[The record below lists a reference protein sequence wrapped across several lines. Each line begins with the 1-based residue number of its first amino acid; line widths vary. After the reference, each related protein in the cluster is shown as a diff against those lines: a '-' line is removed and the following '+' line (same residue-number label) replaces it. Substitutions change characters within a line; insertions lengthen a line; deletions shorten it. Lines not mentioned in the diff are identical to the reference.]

1 MSDSEATAGGASEVA
16 PEMQK
21 DPHAETPDSSPPPV
35 PDNSTDVA
43 PTRKARRRPD
53 VDPAAEEQEIPKEEE
68 QHAKAPVR

>member
-1 MSDSEATAGGASEVA
+1 
-16 PEMQK
+16 MQK